1 VPDYPQVTQ
10 TLVDKIA
17 EFEVRSPAQWPEEF
31 KQYVNGF
38 IEGTA
43 RQYEMT
49 VMDVRKDILARAE
62 AQRWENM
69 LWPTWFNT
77 FHSIYREDAAELRDK
92 ANGAGYRYFL
102 FNDCVWESATG
113 NRVDNFVNDKA
124 RWTKADVQ

>member
-17 EFEVRSPAQWPEEF
+17 EFEVRLPAQWPEEF

-69 LWPTWFNT
+69 PLPTWFNT
-77 FHSIYREDAAELRDK
+77 FHSIYRADATELRGK
-92 ANGAGYRYFL
+92 ANSAGYRYFL
-102 FNDCVWESATG
+102 FNDCVWESTTG
-113 NRVDNFVNDKA
+113 TRVDDFDSDRA